1 MDQYTNVG
9 DFIDRNKII
18 FKYIYDKFGFRVG
31 IVVAEK
37 GEGRWHPK
45 IGWALFKEVPY
56 TVIVHTKCNQIPAYK
71 DMDDFPFIPV
81 EEAIV
86 SKENKLELFKKA
98 WHRANYNSFSYYV
111 NLNDLDVHR
120 NTVLR
125 SEEPEI
131 WYSDGIYK
139 DKGHIR
145 YANDYYGIIKSLKR
159 SVKDLEFRAYRYF
172 KK

>member
-9 DFIDRNKII
+9 DFIDKNKII
-18 FKYIYDKFGFRVG
+18 FKYVYDKFGFRVG

-45 IGWALFKEVPY
+45 IGWALFKEVPH
-56 TVIVHTKCNQIPAYK
+56 TVIVHTKFNQIPAYK
-71 DMDDFPFIPV
+71 GMDDFPFIPV
-81 EEAIV
+81 EEIII

-98 WHRANYNSFSYYV
+98 LDRANYNSFSYYV

>member
-1 MDQYTNVG
+1 MDEYTSVG
-9 DFIDRNKII
+9 DFIDKNKII
-18 FKYIYDKFGFRVG
+18 FKYVYDKFGFRVG

-45 IGWALFKEVPY
+45 MGWALFEEGPQ
-56 TVIVHTKCNQIPAYK
+56 TIIVHTKCNQIPVYK
-71 DMDDFPFIPV
+71 GMDDFPFIPV
-81 EEAIV
+81 EEIII

-98 WHRANYNSFSYYV
+98 LDRANYNSFSYYV

-120 NTVLR
+120 N
-125 SEEPEI
+125 
-131 WYSDGIYK
+131 SDGIYK

-145 YANDYYGIIKSLKR
+145 YSNDYYGIIKSLKR